1 MRCSSYCITEGYNF
15 LEKGLDLKTLGYKF
29 QIIDN
34 VMHIKNLS
42 KDVFVFPFGG
52 CVIWHASEEEELN
65 ILKSLKSFQK
75 NSLGKFH
82 YEFIDFNYNRNKERT
97 YIDEEKNIIYL
108 ASDNPYIKLSISYA
122 LAQGVRLKEI
132 ESSVIKILDKT
143 KPIQEEFAQ
152 KGKVSLSKRQISK
165 QLGLLFSTRYSV
177 NMQSDILDT
186 PEFFWRRP
194 SYEPIYLMTAE
205 FQDIKL
211 RQSILNN
218 HMDII
223 RELYSVLSDELNH
236 KHSSKLEIIIILL
249 IGCEI
254 FLALYNERVIGI
266 FEYFT

>member
-1 MRCSSYCITEGYNF
+1 
-15 LEKGLDLKTLGYKF
+15 
-29 QIIDN
+29 
-34 VMHIKNLS
+34 
-42 KDVFVFPFGG
+42 
-52 CVIWHASEEEELN
+52 
-65 ILKSLKSFQK
+65 
-75 NSLGKFH
+75 
-82 YEFIDFNYNRNKERT
+82 
-97 YIDEEKNIIYL
+97 
-108 ASDNPYIKLSISYA
+108 
-122 LAQGVRLKEI
+122 
-132 ESSVIKILDKT
+132 
-143 KPIQEEFAQ
+143 
-152 KGKVSLSKRQISK
+152 
-165 QLGLLFSTRYSV
+165 
-177 NMQSDILDT
+177 MQSDILDT